1 MAYASPTVSIKS
13 VVSACYL
20 IRVLIMMMI
29 RQMYWLIYTVMG
41 RQVSEVCCSLILS
54 RTEIN

>member
-1 MAYASPTVSIKS
+1 MAYASPTVNA
-13 VVSACYL
+13 VSASYL

-41 RQVSEVCCSLILS
+41 RKVIGLC
-54 RTEIN
+54 